1 MREDIEGHY
10 THGDVVESIRE
21 GLRRAGKDPEN
32 LAPDD
37 LAAVD
42 EFHVR
47 GREASLE
54 LAEELGLNNT
64 THVLD
69 IGCGLG
75 GASRLLATHH
85 GCRVT
90 GIDLTEAYIR
100 AATTLSGWV
109 GLDQLVEYRQ
119 GDALSLPFED
129 ETFDAAWTQHVAMN
143 IPDKAALYSE
153 ARRVLKPGGLF
164 AIYDVLQGAGGDCL
178 YPVPWASQPSLS
190 FLTTPEQLPRL
201 LQEAGFEITHWRD
214 TTKAGR
220 NWFRKM
226 TSSISDGG
234 PPPLGFHLLL
244 GPEFLKMAENMHRN
258 LEENRVALFEV
269 ICRRARSPKTP

>member
-10 THGDVVESIRE
+10 THGDVVELIRE
-21 GLRRAGKDPEN
+21 GLRQAGKDVAN

-54 LAEELGLNNT
+54 LAEQLGLNDA

-75 GASRLLATHH
+75 GPSRVLAAHH

-100 AATTLSGWV
+100 AAAAISGWV
-109 GLDQLVEYRQ
+109 GLDSLVEYRQ
-119 GDALSLPFED
+119 GDALSLPFKD
-129 ETFDAAWTQHVAMN
+129 EMFEVAWTQHVAMN
-143 IPDKAALYSE
+143 IPDKAALYRE
-153 ARRVLKPGGLF
+153 ARRVLKPGGSF
-164 AIYDVLQGAGGDCL
+164 AIYDVLQGSGGECL

-190 FLTTPEQLPRL
+190 FLVTPEKLREL
-201 LQEAGFEITHWRD
+201 LLEAGFEITSWRD
-214 TTKAGR
+214 TTEAGR
-220 NWFRKM
+220 NWFREM
-226 TSSISDGG
+226 TSRIQNGG

-244 GPEFLKMAENMHRN
+244 GPEFPKMAENMRRN
-258 LEENRVALFEV
+258 LEEDRVALFEV
-269 ICRRARSPKTP
+269 ICQRA